1 MKREWDW
8 MVDGNRLF
16 KCVKPLKHSPQFES
30 KHNCKQ
36 CAREA
41 GEGQ

>member
-1 MKREWDW
+1 MKGEWQW
-8 MVDGNRLF
+8 MADKSPV

-30 KHNCKQ
+30 KYHCKQ

-41 GEGQ
+41 GGEQ